1 MNAFIKTDET
11 TCIIAA
17 DTLIYELGDTLLYAY
32 NGESLTGVWRIA
44 EVKAAY
50 LTEGKR

>member
-11 TCIIAA
+11 TSIIQA
-17 DTLIYELGDTLLYAY
+17 DTLIVDDTILFAY
-32 NGESLTGVWRIA
+32 NSESLVGLWRL
-44 EVKAAY
+44 ETVKAAY